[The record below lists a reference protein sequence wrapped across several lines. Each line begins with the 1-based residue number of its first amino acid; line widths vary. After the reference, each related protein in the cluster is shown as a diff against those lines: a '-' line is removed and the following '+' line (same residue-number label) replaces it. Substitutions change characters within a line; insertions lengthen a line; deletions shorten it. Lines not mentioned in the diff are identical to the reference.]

1 MSDAIF
7 TTLVTGAI
15 TMFGI
20 VATAKSTKDKMTREL
35 EKQNIVQNQEIQ
47 HIKEYIADLRIDVKE
62 HNHYAKLFSETMPVV
77 KEQIKVANQRIKD
90 LEDNE
95 KRR

>member
-15 TMFGI
+15 TMVGI
-20 VATAKSTKDKMTREL
+20 VVSAKSTRDKVTSEL

-47 HIKEYIADLRIDVKE
+47 HIKEDISDLKEDIKE

-77 KEQIKVANQRIKD
+77 KEQIKVANKRIKD
-90 LEDNE
+90 LEENE